1 VDVDHGQL
9 VVRRMKK
16 AREKF
21 RELEERVKSLEAE
34 VAQLKAAKPG

>member
-1 VDVDHGQL
+1 
-9 VVRRMKK
+9 MEK
-16 AREKF
+16 AKEKF